1 MEEENTMKDLVQ
13 CRKEIDEIDSQMT
26 ALFEKRMQIA
36 ADVAE
41 YKRISGKKV
50 FDKQREDEKLEAV
63 EKGAS
68 NPYFGRGLRELFSQ
82 IMSLSRKYQY
92 TMLAGKEQKDFSEIP
107 CLSCK
112 EDARVAFFGEAGSYT
127 EQALIRSFG
136 EDCSRMSYS
145 TFARVVNAV
154 ETGAVAY
161 GVVPIE
167 NTTTGD
173 ISDLYDLLAVHPVYP
188 VAEQVIKIEHVLAAP
203 QGATEEGI
211 REVFSHP
218 QALLQCSGYFEKRP
232 ELLQRACSSTSGC
245 AMEVAGCGD
254 ITKAAI
260 ASENAAKRYGLTV
273 LRRGL
278 NNENVNSTR
287 FLILSKEQVYTSE
300 ADKVSI
306 CFEVAHK
313 SGSLYRI
320 LSHLIYNNLNMTKIE
335 SRPIPGK
342 QFEYRFFVDFDG
354 RLSDAAVQNAITGI
368 KEEASRLK
376 VLGCYKSFV

>member
-1 MEEENTMKDLVQ
+1 MKDLIQ
-13 CRKEIDEIDSQMT
+13 CRKEIDAIDRQMT

-41 YKRISGKKV
+41 YKRASGKKV
-50 FDKQREDEKLEAV
+50 FDKQREEEKLEAV
-63 EKGAS
+63 EQMAS
-68 NPYFGRGLRELFSQ
+68 NAYFGRGLRELFSQ

-92 TMLAGKEQKDFSEIP
+92 TMLADKGQSGFTETETLCCGQ
-107 CLSCK
+107 
-112 EDARVAFFGEAGSYT
+112 EDTAAFFGEPGSYT
-127 EQALIRSFG
+127 EQALLRALG
-136 EDCSRMSYS
+136 ESCQRMSCL
-145 TFARVVNAV
+145 TFGAVVEAV
-154 ETGAVAY
+154 EKGAARY

-173 ISDLYDLLAVHPVYP
+173 ISDLYDLMAEHPVYP
-188 VAEQVIKIEHVLAAP
+188 VAEQIIRIEHVLAAP
-203 QGATEEGI
+203 EGATEEGI
-211 REVFSHP
+211 KEVFSHP
-218 QALLQCSGYFEKRP
+218 QALLQCSGYFAKRP

-245 AMEVAGCGD
+245 AMEVAKSGD
-254 ITKAAI
+254 VTKAAI
-260 ASENAAKRYGLTV
+260 ASEIAAKRYGLTV
-273 LRRGL
+273 LRHGL

-287 FLILSKEQVYTSE
+287 FLVLSKDAVFTSE

-306 CFEVAHK
+306 CFEIAHE

-335 SRPIPGK
+335 SRPISGK

-354 RLSDAAVQNAITGI
+354 RLSEPAVQNALTGI
-368 KEEASRLK
+368 REEASRLK

>member
-1 MEEENTMKDLVQ
+1 MKDLTQ
-13 CRKEIDEIDSQMT
+13 CRKEIDEIDAKMT
-26 ALFEKRMQIA
+26 ALFEERMKIA

-50 FDKQREDEKLEAV
+50 FDKQREDEKLDAV
-63 EKGAS
+63 EQMAS
-68 NPYFGRGLRELFSQ
+68 NAYFGRGLRELFSQ

-92 TMLAGKEQKDFSEIP
+92 TKLADKGQNGFSGVGTLVCGTKE
-107 CLSCK
+107 
-112 EDARVAFFGEAGSYT
+112 RVAFFGEAGSYT
-127 EQALIRSFG
+127 EQALMRALG
-136 EDCSRMSYS
+136 EECERKSCP
-145 TFARVVNAV
+145 TFAAVVEAV
-154 ETGAVAY
+154 ENGTAKY

-173 ISDLYDLLAVHPVYP
+173 ISDLYDLMAEHAVYP

-203 QGATEEGI
+203 EGATEAGI
-211 REVFSHP
+211 KEVYSHP
-218 QALLQCSGYFEKRP
+218 QALLQCSGYFASRP

-245 AMEVAGCGD
+245 ALEVAQNKD
-254 ITKAAI
+254 VTKAAI
-260 ASENAAKRYGLTV
+260 ASEIAAKRYGLTV

-278 NNENVNSTR
+278 NNQNINSTR
-287 FLILSKEQVYTSE
+287 FLVLSKEKVFTEE

-306 CFEVAHK
+306 CFEIAHE

-320 LSHLIYNNLNMTKIE
+320 LSHLIYNDLNMTKIE

-354 RLSDAAVQNAITGI
+354 NLSEPAVQNALTGI
-368 KEEASRLK
+368 REEASRLK
-376 VLGCYKSFV
+376 VLGCYKSVI

>member
-1 MEEENTMKDLVQ
+1 MKDLAQ
-13 CRKEIDEIDSQMT
+13 CRKEIDEIDRQMT
-26 ALFEKRMQIA
+26 TLFQERMQIA

-41 YKRISGKKV
+41 YKRVSGKKV
-50 FDKQREDEKLEAV
+50 FDKQREDEKLDAV
-63 EKGAS
+63 EQMAS
-68 NPYFGRGLRELFSQ
+68 NAYFGRGLREMFSQ

-92 TMLAGKEQKDFSEIP
+92 TMLADKGQNGFAEVSALE
-107 CLSCK
+107 CEE
-112 EDARVAFFGEAGSYT
+112 EDTVAFFGEPGSYT
-127 EQALIRSFG
+127 EQALMRALG
-136 EDCSRMSYS
+136 EVSQRKSCP
-145 TFARVVNAV
+145 TFDAVVEAV
-154 ETGAVAY
+154 EAGEAKY

-173 ISDLYDLLAVHPVYP
+173 ISDLYDLMAEHEIYP

-203 QGATEEGI
+203 EGATEEGI

-218 QALLQCSGYFEKRP
+218 QALLQCSGYFATRP

-245 AMEVAGCGD
+245 ALEVAQSKD
-254 ITKAAI
+254 VTKAAI
-260 ASENAAKRYGLTV
+260 ASEIAAKRYGLKV

-278 NNENVNSTR
+278 NNENINSTR
-287 FLILSKEQVYTSE
+287 FLVLSKKAIFTSG

-306 CFEVAHK
+306 CFEIAHE

-335 SRPIPGK
+335 SRPIQGK
-342 QFEYRFFVDFDG
+342 RFEYRFFVDFDG
-354 RLSDAAVQNAITGI
+354 RLSEPAVQNALTGI
-368 KEEASRLK
+368 REEASRLK

>member
-1 MEEENTMKDLVQ
+1 MKDLVQ
-13 CRKEIDEIDSQMT
+13 CRQEIDEIDREMT
-26 ALFEKRMQIA
+26 ALFQKRMQIA

-41 YKRISGKKV
+41 YKRVSGKKV
-50 FDKQREDEKLEAV
+50 FDKQREDEKLEAIEQMAV
-63 EKGAS
+63 

-92 TMLAGKEQKDFSEIP
+92 TMLADKGQNGFAEVP
-107 CLSCK
+107 VLSCDNK
-112 EDARVAFFGEAGSYT
+112 DTVAFFGEPGSYT
-127 EQALIRSFG
+127 EQALMRALG
-136 EDCSRMSYS
+136 EVCERASCP
-145 TFARVVNAV
+145 TFSAVVEAV
-154 ETGAVAY
+154 ENGSARY

-173 ISDLYDLLAVHPVYP
+173 ISDLYDLMAEHAVYP

-203 QGATEEGI
+203 EGATEEGI

-218 QALLQCSGYFEKRP
+218 QALLQCSGYFAKRP

-245 AMEVAGCGD
+245 ALEVAKSKD
-254 ITKAAI
+254 VTKAAI
-260 ASENAAKRYGLTV
+260 ASEIAANRYGLTI

-278 NNENVNSTR
+278 NNENINSTR
-287 FLILSKEQVYTSE
+287 FLVLSKEPVFTKE

-306 CFEVAHK
+306 CFEIAHE

-354 RLSDAAVQNAITGI
+354 RLSEPAVQNALTGI

>member
-1 MEEENTMKDLVQ
+1 MKDLVQ
-13 CRKEIDEIDSQMT
+13 CRKEIDEIDRRMT
-26 ALFEKRMQIA
+26 ALFEERMQIA

-41 YKRISGKKV
+41 YKRVSGKKV
-50 FDKQREDEKLEAV
+50 FDKQREDEKLDAV
-63 EKGAS
+63 ERMAS
-68 NPYFGRGLRELFSQ
+68 NVYFGRGLRELFSQ

-92 TMLAGKEQKDFSEIP
+92 TMLADKGQNGFEQVEFLACGND
-107 CLSCK
+107 
-112 EDARVAFFGEAGSYT
+112 DTVAFFGEPGSYT
-127 EQALIRSFG
+127 EQALMRALGENCERKSCPTFG
-136 EDCSRMSYS
+136 
-145 TFARVVNAV
+145 AVVSAV
-154 ETGAVAY
+154 EAGEAKY

-173 ISDLYDLLAVHPVYP
+173 ISDLYDLMAEHAVYP

-203 QGATEEGI
+203 EGATEEGI
-211 REVFSHP
+211 KEVYSHP
-218 QALLQCSGYFEKRP
+218 QALMQCSGYFAKRP
-232 ELLQRACSSTSGC
+232 DLLQRACSSTSGC
-245 AMEVAGCGD
+245 AMEVAKNGD
-254 ITKAAI
+254 VTKAAI
-260 ASENAAKRYGLTV
+260 ASEIAAKRYGLTI

-287 FLILSKEQVYTSE
+287 FLVLSKTKVFTSE

-306 CFEVAHK
+306 CFEVAHE

-320 LSHLIYNNLNMTKIE
+320 LSHLIYNQLNMTKIE

-354 RLSDAAVQNAITGI
+354 KLSDPAVQNALTGI
-368 KEEASRLK
+368 REEASRLK

>member
-1 MEEENTMKDLVQ
+1 MKDLAQ
-13 CRKEIDEIDSQMT
+13 CREEIDVIDKQIT
-26 ALFEKRMQIA
+26 ALFEERMQIA
-36 ADVAE
+36 ADVAA
-41 YKRISGKKV
+41 YKKASGKKV
-50 FDKQREDEKLEAV
+50 FDKQREDEKLETV
-63 EKGAS
+63 EKMAS
-68 NPYFGRGLRELFSQ
+68 NRYFGRGLRELFSQ

-92 TMLAGKEQKDFSEIP
+92 TMLADKGQNGFTEIGELQ
-107 CLSCK
+107 CVAG
-112 EDARVAFFGEAGSYT
+112 EAVAFFGEPGSYT
-127 EQALIRSFG
+127 EQASIRALGESCKRMPCPTFG
-136 EDCSRMSYS
+136 
-145 TFARVVNAV
+145 AVVAAV
-154 ETGAVAY
+154 ESGAAKF

-173 ISDLYDLLAVHPVYP
+173 ISDLYDLMAEHPVYP
-188 VAEQVIKIEHVLAAP
+188 VAEQVVKIEHVLAAP
-203 QGATEEGI
+203 EGATEEGI

-218 QALLQCSGYFEKRP
+218 QALMQCSGYFAKRP

-245 AMEVAGCGD
+245 ALEVAKGKD
-254 ITKAAI
+254 VTKAAI
-260 ASENAAKRYGLTV
+260 ASEAAAKQYGLTV

-287 FLILSKEQVYTSE
+287 FLVLSKEAFFVKE

-306 CFEVAHK
+306 CFEIAHE

-335 SRPIPGK
+335 SRPIQGK

-354 RLSDAAVQNAITGI
+354 KLSEPAVQNALTGI

>member
-1 MEEENTMKDLVQ
+1 MKDLAQ
-13 CRKEIDEIDSQMT
+13 CRKEIDEIDAQMT
-26 ALFEKRMQIA
+26 ALFEERMQIA

-41 YKRISGKKV
+41 YKRVSGKKV
-50 FDKQREDEKLEAV
+50 FDKQREDEKLDAV
-63 EKGAS
+63 EQMAS

-92 TMLAGKEQKDFSEIP
+92 TMLADKGQNGFTELAALE
-107 CLSCK
+107 CTK
-112 EDARVAFFGEAGSYT
+112 EDTVAFFGEPGSYT
-127 EQALIRSFG
+127 EQASIRALG
-136 EDCSRMSYS
+136 EDSNRLSCP
-145 TFARVVNAV
+145 TFAAVVAAV
-154 ETGAVAY
+154 ESGNAKY

-173 ISDLYDLLAVHPVYP
+173 ISDLYDLMAEHAVYP

-203 QGATEEGI
+203 AGATEEGI
-211 REVFSHP
+211 KEVYSHP
-218 QALLQCSGYFEKRP
+218 QALLQCSAYFASHP
-232 ELLQRACSSTSGC
+232 EVLQRACSSTSGC
-245 AMEVAGCGD
+245 ALEVARKND
-254 ITKAAI
+254 LTKAAI
-260 ASENAAKRYGLTV
+260 ASETAAARYGLTV

-278 NNENVNSTR
+278 NNENINSTR
-287 FLILSKEQVYTSE
+287 FVVLSKERIFTAE

-306 CFEVAHK
+306 CFEIAHE

-354 RLSDAAVQNAITGI
+354 RLSEPAVQNALTGI
-368 KEEASRLK
+368 REEASRLK
-376 VLGCYKSFV
+376 VLGSYKSFV

>member
-1 MEEENTMKDLVQ
+1 MKDLMQ
-13 CRKEIDEIDSQMT
+13 CRKEIDEIDSRMT
-26 ALFEKRMQIA
+26 ELFEKRMQIA

-41 YKRISGKKV
+41 YKRVSGKKV
-50 FDKQREDEKLEAV
+50 FDKQREDEKLERV
-63 EKGAS
+63 EQMAS
-68 NPYFGRGLRELFSQ
+68 NEYFGRGLKELFSQ

-92 TMLAGKEQKDFSEIP
+92 TMLADKGQNGFVEIDGLH
-107 CLSCK
+107 CGE
-112 EDARVAFFGEAGSYT
+112 EDTVAFFGEPGSYT
-127 EQALIRSFG
+127 EQASMRALG
-136 EDCSRMSYS
+136 ESCQRISCP
-145 TFARVVNAV
+145 TFAAVVEAV
-154 ETGAVAY
+154 EKGTVKY

-173 ISDLYDLLAVHPVYP
+173 ISDLYDLMAVHPVYP
-188 VAEQVIKIEHVLAAP
+188 VAEQVVKIEHVLAAP
-203 QGATEEGI
+203 EGATEEGI
-211 REVFSHP
+211 KEVFSHP
-218 QALLQCSGYFEKRP
+218 QALMQCSGYFEKRP

-245 AMEVAGCGD
+245 AMEVAKGGD
-254 ITKAAI
+254 VTKAAI
-260 ASENAAKRYGLTV
+260 ASDIAAKRYGLTV

-287 FLILSKEQVYTSE
+287 FLVISKDAVFTPE

-306 CFEVAHK
+306 CFEIAHE

-354 RLSDAAVQNAITGI
+354 RLSEPAVQNALTGI

>member
-1 MEEENTMKDLVQ
+1 MKDLLQ
-13 CRKEIDEIDSQMT
+13 CRKEIDEIDGQMT

-36 ADVAE
+36 AEVAE
-41 YKRISGKKV
+41 YKRVSGKKV
-50 FDKQREDEKLEAV
+50 FDKQREEEKLDTV
-63 EKGAS
+63 EKMAS
-68 NPYFGRGLRELFSQ
+68 NAYFGRGIRELFSQ

-92 TMLAGKEQKDFSEIP
+92 TMLADKGQNGFTETDVLY
-107 CLSCK
+107 CGA
-112 EDARVAFFGEAGSYT
+112 EDTVAFFGEAGSYT
-127 EQALIRSFG
+127 EQASMRALG
-136 EDCSRMSYS
+136 EECHRMSCP
-145 TFARVVNAV
+145 TFASVVEAV
-154 ETGAVAY
+154 EAGTVKY

-173 ISDLYDLLAVHPVYP
+173 ISDLYDLMAEHPVYS

-203 QGATEEGI
+203 EGATEEGI
-211 REVFSHP
+211 KEVFSHP
-218 QALLQCSGYFEKRP
+218 QALLQCSGYFAKRP
-232 ELLQRACSSTSGC
+232 DLLQRACSSTSGC
-245 AMEVAGCGD
+245 AMKVANDGD
-254 ITKAAI
+254 RTKAAI
-260 ASENAAKRYGLTV
+260 ASEIAARRYGLTV
-273 LRRGL
+273 LSRGL

-287 FLILSKEQVYTSE
+287 FLVLSKDAVFTSE

-306 CFEVAHK
+306 CFEIAHE

-354 RLSDAAVQNAITGI
+354 RLSEPAVQNALTGI

>member
-1 MEEENTMKDLVQ
+1 MKDLMQ
-13 CRKEIDEIDSQMT
+13 CRKEIDEIDSRMT
-26 ALFEKRMQIA
+26 ELFEKRMGIA
-36 ADVAE
+36 AEVAE
-41 YKRISGKKV
+41 YKRVSGKKV
-50 FDKQREDEKLEAV
+50 FDKQREEEKLETI
-63 EKGAS
+63 EKMAS

-92 TMLAGKEQKDFSEIP
+92 TMLADKTQSGFSEIASL
-107 CLSCK
+107 CC
-112 EDARVAFFGEAGSYT
+112 DGTDTVAFFGEPGSYT
-127 EQALIRSFG
+127 EQALMRALG
-136 EDCSRMSYS
+136 ESCERMSCP
-145 TFARVVNAV
+145 TFGAVVEAV
-154 ETGAVAY
+154 ENGKAKF

-173 ISDLYDLLAVHPVYP
+173 ISDLYDLMAEHPVYP

-203 QGATEEGI
+203 EGATEDSI
-211 REVFSHP
+211 KEVFSHP
-218 QALLQCSGYFEKRP
+218 QALLQCSGYFAKRP

-245 AMEVAGCGD
+245 AMEVAKSGD

-260 ASENAAKRYGLTV
+260 ASEIAAKRYGLTV

-287 FLILSKEQVYTSE
+287 FLVLSKEGVYTPE

-306 CFEVAHK
+306 CFETAHE

-354 RLSDAAVQNAITGI
+354 RLSDAAVQNALTGI